1 MEGKE
6 MIKLTHEQIQK
17 IAEGINVICFKRNP
31 KKPDEYVLLEYPRVD
46 VFHQSCI
53 WKDPSFDYDHQKKVK
68 QTFLSFEAEHA
79 YGAKELF
86 KPSLAEVIQAMPL
99 DLIGKVNAVTIQ
111 YNGFAEDNSKHKSI
125 VTPYV
130 ICEKKPFVPFFSDEE
145 EKKLHPSPLKIG
157 DLVGIIIDE
166 FCQVSID
173 VILPDTRNLH
183 TLFEGP
189 MNEVPEKYLDKRFR
203 PIDIIKDFEYKIHL
217 IIN

>member
-1 MEGKE
+1 MEKIE
-6 MIKLTHEQIQK
+6 LTNEQIEK
-17 IAEGINVICFKRNP
+17 IAEGISVICFKRDPMTN
-31 KKPDEYVLLEYPRVD
+31 EYVLLEYPKPKD
-46 VFHQSCI
+46 VFFDSCI
-53 WKDPSFDYDHQKKVK
+53 WEKPFYNKVHPK
-68 QTFLSFEAEHA
+68 EAVSILPSFEAVHT
-79 YGAKELF
+79 YGSMALF
-86 KPSLAEVIQAMPL
+86 KPSLVEVIQACPINYL
-99 DLIGKVNAVTIQ
+99 GNFNAVTIQ

-130 ICEKKPFVPFFSDEE
+130 ICEKKKPFVPFFSDEE

-203 PIDIIKDFEYKIHL
+203 PIDIIKNFEYKIHL